1 MIREEDIREEK
12 IIEVAKSMMVAA
24 RTAPKA
30 RGRDNLVINLI
41 IKEDILLLSKK
52 MEEIYNENNQ
62 AFFLRDSQNI
72 LNAKAI
78 VLIGTKLE
86 VLGLNC
92 GLCGYPTCEEK
103 SEHKTTPCVFNANDL
118 GIAIGS
124 AVSIAADN
132 RIDNRVMFSAG
143 LAAKELGF
151 FGEDT
156 GFGFAIPLTSN
167 GKNPFFDRQ

>member
-12 IIEVAKSMMVAA
+12 IIEIAKSMMVAA

-151 FGEDT
+151 FGKDI